1 MVNPCGKKTGVGV
14 KLSRS
19 LVASGFWP
27 HRLYYYYHLY
37 IFIYTFRIYIY
48 IYRVFI
54 YIHLSCDKSIYLK
67 YTGVRVW
74 VASYEKCSW
83 SHVVFTP
90 FLLGHMFVPRDSPAE
105 IRSLYSLSLSLSP
118 IAPIPRP
125 SPFAITPLSEA
136 PALPA
141 LLRFA
146 CVLKVCFRLLSS

>member
-83 SHVVFTP
+83 SHVVFTLF
-90 FLLGHMFVPRDSPAE
+90 FLVTCLYRVTLRPRFGHS
-105 IRSLYSLSLSLSP
+105 ILSLSLSRQSRQYRDL
-118 IAPIPRP
+118 RP
-125 SPFAITPLSEA
+125 SPSRHFLK
-136 PALPA
+136 LPPSQPCFV
-141 LLRFA
+141 LR
-146 CVLKVCFRLLSS
+146 VC